1 VRRCRADSTYGG
13 WASQR
18 KSTAIATGTVVLAAL
33 ATLALIALGVATAS
47 ASDGTFDRTW
57 GWGVQDG
64 TAEFQICTSACQV
77 GISGDGNGQFD
88 TPAGVATDPAGNVY
102 VADIPSTASGSN
114 RIQKFDSDGNFI
126 AKWGSTGTG
135 DGQFNLPAGVPA
147 GVATDRA
154 GSLYVA
160 DAGNHRI
167 QKFGGGAAILGLSVE
182 PTIRMVKRGKG
193 ATFTGTVENTGDAD
207 GSAVKVCVK
216 APKAIKVRKCV
227 NLGAVQAGGS
237 EPAKFKATAKANA
250 KPKLYRLKF
259 TATGSGVD
267 PASDRAFLNVKKG

>member
-88 TPAGVATDPAGNVY
+88 TPAGVATD
-102 VADIPSTASGSN
+102 
-114 RIQKFDSDGNFI
+114 
-126 AKWGSTGTG
+126 
-135 DGQFNLPAGVPA
+135 
-147 GVATDRA
+147 RA

-182 PTIRMVKRGKG
+182 PTIKMVKRGKG